1 MKSRLEKNDIE
12 IYSTYLEEKSVV
24 VETFIRTKKNKI
36 YKYMT
41 SILKNVY
48 IDKLS
53 EIVKKMRK
61 CMDPIDVKLKK
72 YINLNIEILNF

>member
-41 SILKNVY
+41 SILKNLY

-53 EIVKKMRK
+53 EIVKKMQK

>member
-53 EIVKKMRK
+53 EIVKLMRK

>member
-1 MKSRLEKNDIE
+1 
-12 IYSTYLEEKSVV
+12 
-24 VETFIRTKKNKI
+24 
-36 YKYMT
+36 MT

-53 EIVKKMRK
+53 EIVKKMQK